1 MKKMVCAGLLYCTLI
16 LSQVGFA
23 QNYSYQSS
31 SYQPAEQLYN
41 MHQSGEQTY
50 GNYQHQGSYSS
61 IHSTEQSNPQ
71 NVNYTY
77 GNKQNQPSYST
88 HQGGEQS
95 YGNNYQSQGTY
106 STFQSVDPS
115 NPQNVGYGSSQSN
128 QPSQPIFFDDPN
140 TPPPFLSNSNPNN
153 QMPSQYQSYSL
164 ELPFNSQV
172 QETYGEYNMGGIP
185 PTSYGSTQY
194 TPENYHAFP
203 APIDQPVSKT
213 DDGCWSLYCQY
224 EPCYY
229 DDWRCIEEQKHCQ
242 RQCCRYIPKYYEV
255 QHCKYVPQFYTETY
269 CRYEPEYYLADD
281 VRPCRRWVCEK
292 KCKMTPK
299 YYYRHVCGDPCCT
312 NPCPVN

>member
-1 MKKMVCAGLLYCTLI
+1 MKKMLFAGVLYCTLI
-16 LSQVGFA
+16 LSQLGFA
-23 QNYSYQSS
+23 QNYSQSHNYQSS
-31 SYQPAEQLYN
+31 SYQPADQSYM
-41 MHQSGEQTY
+41 MHQSGEQSY
-50 GNYQHQGSYSS
+50 GNSQHQGS
-61 IHSTEQSNPQ
+61 
-71 NVNYTY
+71 
-77 GNKQNQPSYST
+77 
-88 HQGGEQS
+88 
-95 YGNNYQSQGTY
+95 Y

-115 NPQNVGYGSSQSN
+115 NPSTVDYSYGNSQPTHQNYTYGNN
-128 QPSQPIFFDDPN
+128 QKTHDDYSYSTNQPIFSDNPN
-140 TPPPFLSNSNPNN
+140 SPPPFLDNSDPNN

-203 APIDQPVSKT
+203 APVDQQVSQS
-213 DDGCWSLYCQY
+213 DDGCWCLYCQY

-255 QHCKYVPQFYTETY
+255 QHCKYVPQFYSETY

-281 VRPCRRWVCEK
+281 VRPCRRWVSEK
-292 KCKMTPK
+292 KCKMNPK
-299 YYYRHVCGDPCCT
+299 YYYRHICGDPTCQ
-312 NPCPVN
+312 NPCPAY